1 MRLPAAYPGAVRRT
15 EFWRRMERRFGSAYA
30 ESLARD
36 HVFADL
42 GGRTVRE
49 ALAEGEDAKRVWLAV
64 CEAFAVPARER

>member
-1 MRLPAAYPGAVRRT
+1 
-15 EFWRRMERRFGSAYA
+15 MERRFGSAYA

-42 GGRTVRE
+42 GGRTVCE